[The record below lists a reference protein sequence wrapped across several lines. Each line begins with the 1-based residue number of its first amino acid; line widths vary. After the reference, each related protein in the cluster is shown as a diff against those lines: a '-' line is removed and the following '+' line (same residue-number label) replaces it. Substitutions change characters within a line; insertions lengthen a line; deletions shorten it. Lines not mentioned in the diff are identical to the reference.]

1 LKKKGRNRRGKRRR
15 MRKGEERGEE
25 KGKRQV
31 KRLWQHSLLRVPK
44 SKVK

>member
-31 KRLWQHSLLRVPK
+31 KRLWQQSLLRVPK